1 MREIVNLNYKLT
13 FMDIHI
19 IPLMKKINHTFN
31 YKHSKKMLVDEMLW
45 NHIVMNTSKRPT
57 GNYGI

>member
-1 MREIVNLNYKLT
+1 
-13 FMDIHI
+13 MDIHI